1 MCKSRIVFFFTFKDY
16 RGHLNTRYF
25 NFEGGCA
32 RTHRTP
38 PGSATAS
45 NKNSMEQLQKGV
57 YYKWSD
63 EGHIRST
70 TIQFNIDYQI
80 EKDHFLI

>member
-38 PGSATAS
+38 LDPPLDLNEVKLSELEIWS
-45 NKNSMEQLQKGV
+45 LQISSFQRNS
-57 YYKWSD
+57 S
-63 EGHIRST
+63 S
-70 TIQFNIDYQI
+70 
-80 EKDHFLI
+80 